1 MKIVKNPV
9 LRNLLKLAGFICIG
23 LGIAGI
29 PLPGLPTTPFLIL
42 AAFCFSK
49 SCETSYN
56 KILNHPKFG
65 PPIKDYLEGKG
76 IPRKIKIIAIVCMWT
91 FLTFSFAKLQQPY
104 LRLILIASGAYGSW
118 FILKEP
124 DAPSKKK

>member
-9 LRNLLKLAGFICIG
+9 LRNLLKVAGFICIG

-29 PLPGLPTTPFLIL
+29 PLPGLPTTPFFIL

-49 SCETSYN
+49 SCETRYN

-65 PPIKDYLEGKG
+65 PPIKDYLEGRG

-91 FLTFSFAKLQQPY
+91 FLTLSFAKLHQPY
-104 LRLILIASGAYGSW
+104 LRIILIASGAYGSW
-118 FILKEP
+118 FILREP
-124 DAPSKKK
+124 DAPKKR